1 MLILG
6 LLLIGL
12 AAAAVVAAVFA
23 LDGEN
28 ISYLGFDIAPLT
40 LFLLGA
46 ASVLL
51 LGIGARLARFGA
63 KRELRLR
70 RENRRLAK
78 DQAERDRADK
88 ERDADDE
95 H

>member
-12 AAAAVVAAVFA
+12 AAAAVVAAVFV
-23 LDGEN
+23 LDGDN
-28 ISYLGFDIAPLT
+28 ITYMGIDMGPLT

-46 ASVLL
+46 GTVVA
-51 LGIGARLARFGA
+51 LGLGARIARFGA

-70 RENRRLAK
+70 RENRQLVK
-78 DQAERDRADK
+78 RAK
-88 ERDADDE
+88 EREKADEERHAADE
-95 H
+95 Q